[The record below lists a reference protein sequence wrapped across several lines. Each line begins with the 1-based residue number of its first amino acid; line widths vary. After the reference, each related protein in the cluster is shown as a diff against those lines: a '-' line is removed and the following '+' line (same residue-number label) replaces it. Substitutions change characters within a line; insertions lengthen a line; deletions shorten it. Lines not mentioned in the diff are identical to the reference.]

1 MDHRPIIRLEAERLQ
16 SSGVLGEAR
25 MRHLFDYL
33 VESTLAGQAPKE
45 IAIAVDVFGKGADF
59 DVSQDALVRVYVHKL
74 RRALDDYYASPEN
87 EGRQAIQI
95 PKGEYRLKLLSAR
108 APTTAAA
115 AEDPSAPS
123 RNARRRLS
131 IAYGMA
137 GLGLVAVIASAV
149 VLFRAPRSEVERVR
163 ANPIWASLLK
173 DDRPILIV
181 VGDYYLIGETD
192 SMGVR
197 RLVREYTVNSR
208 SDLDHF
214 VAEHPEVADRY
225 IDVGLRYLPV
235 SSAFALRDVMAVLAP
250 QNRRISISKMS
261 DVEPSSLKSD
271 DIVYIG
277 YLSGMGMLQDLMFTP
292 ESRFAVGD
300 SYDEVIDKKT
310 KHSYAS
316 EVGSQVMD
324 PPQPTGK
331 EQAYHYYGMFAK
343 FRGPGGNAILVISGT
358 RDEGVSQTAETFTSN
373 QRLQEFGH
381 QADITHPIEALLEV
395 SAFDGVNLGGKLV
408 LQSNRDAAAIL
419 STAGARVP
427 APVAASQVR

>member
-1 MDHRPIIRLEAERLQ
+1 MDDSPIIRAEAERLQ

-25 MRHLFDYL
+25 MRRLFDYL
-33 VESTLAGQAPKE
+33 LESTLAGQAPKE
-45 IAIAVDVFGKGADF
+45 IAIAVDVFGKSADF
-59 DVSQDALVRVYVHKL
+59 DVSQDALVRVYVYKL
-74 RRALDDYYASPEN
+74 RRALDDYYAAPEN
-87 EGRQAIQI
+87 ERRPGIQI
-95 PKGEYRLKLLSAR
+95 PKGEYRLKLVGAR
-108 APTTAAA
+108 VPAGP
-115 AEDPSAPS
+115 ENLMLPSTG
-123 RNARRRLS
+123 ARRLW
-131 IAYGMA
+131 IAYGVGA
-137 GLGLVAVIASAV
+137 LGLAALIASAV
-149 VLFRAPRSEVERVR
+149 LMFHTPRSEIERVR
-163 ANPIWASLLK
+163 ANPIWSSLLK
-173 DDRPILIV
+173 DDRPIMIV
-181 VGDYYLIGETD
+181 VGDYYLIGEID
-192 SMGVR
+192 SMGVK
-197 RLVREYTVNSR
+197 RLVREYSVNSR
-208 SDLDHF
+208 SDLDQF
-214 VAEHPEVADRY
+214 VIEHPEVADRY

-277 YLSGMGMLQDLMFTP
+277 CLSGMGMLQDLMFTP

-331 EQAYHYYGMFAK
+331 EQAYHDYGMFAK
-343 FRGPGGNAILVISGT
+343 FRGPGGNVILVISGT

-381 QADITHPIEALLEV
+381 QADITHPVEALLEV
-395 SAFDGVNLGGKLV
+395 SAFDGVNLAGKLV
-408 LQSNRDAAAIL
+408 LQSNREASAVV
-419 STAGARVP
+419 STAELNGQRT
-427 APVAASQVR
+427 R